1 MDRNVCLNLNS
12 VSPLLI
18 TVLGALSSEITF
30 NIDKNRLKIVTS
42 AAMQNVE
49 QNLIF
54 GQNVTM
60 KSGNNPIVPGPEVIQ
75 VSFQKNF
82 QFYP

>member
-1 MDRNVCLNLNS
+1 MDRNLCSNLNS

-60 KSGNNPIVPGPEVIQ
+60 KSGNNPIVPGPEVIH